1 LTKKIYR
8 FANGSEVF
16 FVATKKTVEKKTTS
30 KTKKTTTTSKK
41 EDGLLVCNTAHL
53 AQMFGTTERQ
63 IYNQVDNGIA
73 VKIGPNKF
81 DCIQSVS
88 NYIAQIREQEKMRN
102 QQPEKIKS
110 ATEAVKL
117 KHEQLKSR
125 KTELQILQMEG
136 KLHYEEDVKALW
148 NNGVV
153 AVKSRL
159 QSIGVK
165 LAPQLRGEI
174 DEALIQEYIDRE
186 IYDALKEISGY
197 DASAFEKDYS
207 TSEFG
212 LKDEEDDD
220 D

>member
-1 LTKKIYR
+1 M
-8 FANGSEVF
+8 
-16 FVATKKTVEKKTTS
+16 ATKKTDEKKPTS
-30 KTKKTTTTSKK
+30 KTKKVSASSKK
-41 EDGLLVCNTAHL
+41 DDGLLICNTAHL
-53 AQMFGTTERQ
+53 AQMYGTTERQ
-63 IYNQVDNGIA
+63 IYNQIESGVA
-73 VKIGPNKF
+73 VKVGPNKF
-81 DCIQSVS
+81 DAVQSVA
-88 NYIAQIREQEKMRN
+88 NYIEQLREQERIRN

-148 NNGVV
+148 NNSVV

-159 QSIGVK
+159 TSIGVK

-186 IYDALKEISGY
+186 IYDALKEISNY

-212 LKDEEDDD
+212 LKDGEDDD

>member
-1 LTKKIYR
+1 M
-8 FANGSEVF
+8 
-16 FVATKKTVEKKTTS
+16 ATKKTVEKKSTS
-30 KTKKTTTTSKK
+30 KTKKD
-41 EDGLLVCNTAHL
+41 DGLLICNTAHL
-53 AQMFGTTERQ
+53 AKMYGTTERQ
-63 IYNQVDNGIA
+63 IYNQIENGVA
-73 VKIGPNKF
+73 VKVGPNKF
-81 DCIQSVS
+81 DAVQSVA
-88 NYIAQIREQEKMRN
+88 NYIEQLREQERARN

-136 KLHYEEDVKALW
+136 KLHYEEDVKSLW
-148 NNGVV
+148 NNSVV

-159 QSIGVK
+159 TSIGIK
-165 LAPQLRGEI
+165 LAPQLKGEV

-186 IYDALKEISGY
+186 IYDALKEMSNY

-207 TSEFG
+207 ISEFG
-212 LKDEEDDD
+212 LKDGEDDD